1 MPWQCVMSGTHSS
14 LTRRRFLFLQGP
26 ITPFFSE
33 VAAGLRAFGHRVF
46 RINLNLGDRLFWHGP
61 DAVDYTARPEEWPS
75 WIADFLKQ
83 NEITDI
89 LLLGEQRFYHSSAIE
104 AAKALGIAVTVT
116 DFGYLRPD
124 WITLERNGMGGDS
137 LFPRNP
143 AEIRRLA
150 QGLSPPDLSP
160 KFRDHFLRQAFW
172 DVIYHVAGLWPFAFR
187 HYHSHQIMHPL
198 MMYAGLGRRLLLR
211 RFENR
216 RSAGVM
222 RKLSQGSAAFW
233 IFAMQMETDFSLR
246 AYSAFPDMDTPL
258 RLTINSFAAH
268 APRDAALLIKLHPLD
283 PCVKHWPSRIEALAK
298 AAGIAGRVHW
308 APLGKLDDMLVLAKG
323 FITVNSTAA
332 TRAMIL
338 GKPVKLLGKAVY
350 DVPGLAHQGSLDSFW
365 ADGIPPDQ
373 DLLQDFLALL
383 CEAFMVRGVFYHRPG
398 LNAAVAATVARLDQ
412 GLINLPSRAAQAES
426 AIA

>member
-1 MPWQCVMSGTHSS
+1 MSGTHSS

-46 RINLNLGDRLFWHGP
+46 RINLNLGDRLFWRGP
-61 DAVDYTARPEEWPS
+61 DAVDFTARPEDWPS
-75 WIADFLKQ
+75 WIADFLRQ
-83 NEITDI
+83 YQITDI
-89 LLLGEQRFYHSSAIE
+89 FLLGEQRFYHRSAIE

-124 WITLERNGMGGDS
+124 WITLERDGMGGDS

-150 QGLSPPDLSP
+150 EGLSPPDLKP
-160 KFRDHFLRQAFW
+160 KFRDHFPRQALW
-172 DVIYHVAGLWPFAFR
+172 DVIYHIACLWPFAFR
-187 HYHSHQIMHPL
+187 HYRSHQIMHPL

-211 RFENR
+211 RLENR
-216 RSAGVM
+216 RSADILF
-222 RKLSQGSAAFW
+222 KLKQADTSFW
-233 IFAMQMETDFSLR
+233 LFAMQMETDFSLR

-283 PCVKHWPSRIEALAK
+283 PCVKHWPSRIKTMAK
-298 AAGIAGRVHW
+298 AAGIADRVHL
-308 APLGKLDDMLVLAKG
+308 APLGRLDDMLALTRG

-332 TRAMIL
+332 TRAMIF
-338 GKPVKLLGKAVY
+338 GKPVKLLGEAVY
-350 DVPGLAHQGSLDSFW
+350 DVPGLAHQGPLDNFW
-365 ADGIPPDQ
+365 ADGMPPEQ

-383 CEAFMVRGVFYHRPG
+383 CGALMVRGVFYNRPG
-398 LNAAVAATVARLDQ
+398 LDAAVAATVARLDQ
-412 GLINLPSRAAQAES
+412 DLINLPSRAAQSES
-426 AIA
+426 LIA